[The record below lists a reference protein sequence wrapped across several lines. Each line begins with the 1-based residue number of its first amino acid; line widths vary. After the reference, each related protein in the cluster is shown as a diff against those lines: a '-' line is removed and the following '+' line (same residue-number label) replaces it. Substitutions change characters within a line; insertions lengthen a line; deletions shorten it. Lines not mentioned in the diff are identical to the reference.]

1 MATIPSEPTIS
12 DSERAELEA
21 LRVEVQRL
29 RAERAAPPAGTVVA
43 AAPRRGGWLRWTA
56 VAVLLVLAG
65 VLMLG
70 SVVARYVR
78 GEILDTDHYVATVTP
93 LGSDPAIQ
101 AEISTKVSDAIL
113 ERIDLE
119 TVTTQALATL
129 TQNVDQVPPQV
140 QGLAPLLASQGE
152 SFVRST
158 VDRMVTSPTFEEL
171 WIVANRQ
178 AHKNLVSVLTGE
190 GGTAVT
196 ADANGQVTLSLGPM
210 IDEVTKRL
218 SARGFTFV
226 ENLPSINPQFVL
238 FTSDDVVTAQRAVAA
253 LSKAA
258 NVLPWLSLLVAAG
271 AVWAAPRGRRRRAVI
286 LVGVTYVVAMAI
298 LAIAIT
304 VGRSLYLGAVPSD
317 ALSPSAATALID
329 AVLVPLRTSLRAVFA
344 FGVVVVLAA
353 YLTGPSRSAVAV
365 RGGFNWLVRAAS
377 RGHAGDSGRAPHP
390 FEIWVARLRW
400 PLIALVLAGALAVLV
415 FSRYPSG
422 SRILVIALVAAVLVV
437 AIQVVS
443 APARGAAKVG
453 GPEGPGGAVGPG
465 GSTEQEGTA
474 APEAATPVV
483 R

>member
-12 DSERAELEA
+12 ESERAELEA
-21 LRVEVQRL
+21 LRAEVQRL
-29 RAERAAPPAGTVVA
+29 RAERAAPPAGAVVA
-43 AAPRRGGWLRWTA
+43 APAHRGGWLRWTA

-70 SVVARYVR
+70 SVLARYVR
-78 GEILDTDHYVATVTP
+78 AEILDTDKYVATVTP

-101 AEISTKVSDAIL
+101 AEISTQVSDAIL

-119 TVTTQALATL
+119 TVTAQALATL
-129 TQNVDQVPPQV
+129 TQNVEQVPAQV
-140 QGLAPLLASQGE
+140 QALAPLLASQGE

-178 AHKNLVSVLTGE
+178 AHKNLVAVLTGE
-190 GGTAVT
+190 GDTAIT

-210 IDEVTKRL
+210 IDEVSKRL

-226 ENLPSINPQFVL
+226 ESLPSIDPQFVL
-238 FTSDDVVTAQRAVAA
+238 FTSQDVVKAQRAVAF
-253 LSKAA
+253 LNTAA

-271 AVWAAPRGRRRRAVI
+271 AVWAAPRGRRRRAVV
-286 LVGVTYVVAMAI
+286 LAGVAYVVAMAI
-298 LAIAIT
+298 LAVGIT
-304 VGRSLYLGAVPSD
+304 VGRSLYLSAVPSD
-317 ALSPSAATALID
+317 VLSPSAATALID

-422 SRILVIALVAAVLVV
+422 TTILVIALVAAVLVI

-443 APARGAAKVG
+443 APARGAATVS
-453 GPEGPGGAVGPG
+453 GPGEPGSAVGQQG
-465 GSTEQEGTA
+465 A
-474 APEAATPVV
+474 AEEEAGTPVA

>member
-12 DSERAELEA
+12 ESERAELEA
-21 LRVEVQRL
+21 LRAEVQRL
-29 RAERAAPPAGTVVA
+29 RAERAAPPAGAVVA
-43 AAPRRGGWLRWTA
+43 APAHRGGWLRWTA

-70 SVVARYVR
+70 SVLARYVR
-78 GEILDTDHYVATVTP
+78 AEILDTDKYVATVTP

-101 AEISTKVSDAIL
+101 AEISTQVSDAIL

-119 TVTTQALATL
+119 TVTAQALATL
-129 TQNVDQVPPQV
+129 TQNVEQVPAQV
-140 QGLAPLLASQGE
+140 QALAPLLASQGE

-178 AHKNLVSVLTGE
+178 AHKNLVAVLTGE
-190 GGTAVT
+190 GDTAIT

-210 IDEVTKRL
+210 IDEVSKRL

-226 ENLPSINPQFVL
+226 ESLPSIDPQFVL
-238 FTSDDVVTAQRAVAA
+238 FTSQDVVKAQRAVAF
-253 LSKAA
+253 LNTAA

-271 AVWAAPRGRRRRAVI
+271 AVWAAPRGRRRRAVV
-286 LVGVTYVVAMAI
+286 LAGVAYVVAMAI
-298 LAIAIT
+298 LAVGIT
-304 VGRSLYLGAVPSD
+304 VGRSLYLSAVPSD
-317 ALSPSAATALID
+317 VLSPSAATALID

-422 SRILVIALVAAVLVV
+422 TTILVIALVAAVLVI

-443 APARGAAKVG
+443 APARGAATVS
-453 GPEGPGGAVGPG
+453 GPGEQGGAVGQQG
-465 GSTEQEGTA
+465 A
-474 APEAATPVV
+474 AEEEAGTPVA

>member
-1 MATIPSEPTIS
+1 MATVPSEPTIS
-12 DSERAELEA
+12 DPERAELEA
-21 LRVEVQRL
+21 LRAEVQRL
-29 RAERAAPPAGTVVA
+29 RAERAVPPPSSVEAV
-43 AAPRRGGWLRWTA
+43 AAPRRHWVRWTA

-70 SVVARYVR
+70 SVLARYVR

-101 AEISTKVSDAIL
+101 AEIGTKVSDAIL
-113 ERIDLE
+113 DRIDLE
-119 TVTTQALATL
+119 SVTTQALTTL
-129 TQNVDQVPPQV
+129 TQNAERLPPQV
-140 QGLAPLLASQGE
+140 MGLAPLLASQGE

-190 GGTAVT
+190 GETSVT

-238 FTSDDVVTAQRAVAA
+238 FTSDDVVTAQRAVAF
-253 LSKAA
+253 LDKAA
-258 NVLPWLSLLVAAG
+258 NVLPWLSLAVAVC
-271 AVWAAPRGRRRRAVI
+271 AVWAAPRGGRRRAVV
-286 LVGVTYVVAMAI
+286 LAGVAYIVAMAL
-298 LAIAIT
+298 LAIGIT
-304 VGRSLYLGAVPSD
+304 VGRSLYLSAVPSD
-317 ALSPSAATALID
+317 TLSPSAATALID

-344 FGVVVVLAA
+344 FGLVVALAA
-353 YLTGPSRSAVAV
+353 YLTGSSRSAVAV
-365 RGGFNWLVRAAS
+365 RGGFNWAVRAVS
-377 RGHAGDSGRAPHP
+377 RGHAGDGGRAPHP

-400 PLIALVLAGALAVLV
+400 PLVGLVLAGALTVLV

-422 SRILVIALVAAVLVV
+422 STILVIALVAAVLVI

-443 APARGAAKVG
+443 APARGATRATV
-453 GPEGPGGAVGPG
+453 EGEAGAAVG
-465 GSTEQEGTA
+465 QGTA
-474 APEAATPVV
+474 ETPEEPPVPAA

>member
-1 MATIPSEPTIS
+1 MATVPSEPTIS
-12 DSERAELEA
+12 DPERAELEA
-21 LRVEVQRL
+21 LRAEVQRL
-29 RAERAAPPAGTVVA
+29 RAERAAPPPSPAAVA
-43 AAPRRGGWLRWTA
+43 AAPHRHWVRWTA
-56 VAVLLVLAG
+56 VTVLLVLAG

-70 SVVARYVR
+70 SVLARYVR

-101 AEISTKVSDAIL
+101 AEIGTKVSDAIL
-113 ERIDLE
+113 DRIDLE
-119 TVTTQALATL
+119 SVTTQALTTL
-129 TQNVDQVPPQV
+129 TQNAERLPPQV
-140 QGLAPLLASQGE
+140 MGLAPLLASQGE

-178 AHKNLVSVLTGE
+178 AHKNLVAVLTGE
-190 GGTAVT
+190 GDTAIT

-210 IDEVTKRL
+210 IDEVSKRL

-226 ENLPSINPQFVL
+226 ESLPSIDPQFVL
-238 FTSDDVVTAQRAVAA
+238 FTSQDVVKAQRAVAF
-253 LSKAA
+253 LNTAA

-271 AVWAAPRGRRRRAVI
+271 AVWAAPRGRRRRAVV
-286 LVGVTYVVAMAI
+286 LAGVAYVVAMAI
-298 LAIAIT
+298 LAVGIT
-304 VGRSLYLGAVPSD
+304 VGRSLYLSAVPSD
-317 ALSPSAATALID
+317 VLSPSAATALID

-422 SRILVIALVAAVLVV
+422 TTILVIALVAAVLVI

-443 APARGAAKVG
+443 APARGAATVG
-453 GPEGPGGAVGPG
+453 GPGEPGGAVGQQG
-465 GSTEQEGTA
+465 A
-474 APEAATPVV
+474 AEEEAGTPVA

>member
-12 DSERAELEA
+12 ESERAELEA
-21 LRVEVQRL
+21 LRAEVQRL
-29 RAERAAPPAGTVVA
+29 RAERAAPPAGAVVA
-43 AAPRRGGWLRWTA
+43 APAHRGGWLRWTA

-70 SVVARYVR
+70 SVLARYVR
-78 GEILDTDHYVATVTP
+78 AEILDTDKYVATVTP

-101 AEISTKVSDAIL
+101 AEISTQVSDAIL

-119 TVTTQALATL
+119 TVTAQALATL
-129 TQNVDQVPPQV
+129 TQNVEQVPAQV
-140 QGLAPLLASQGE
+140 QALAPLLASQGE

-178 AHKNLVSVLTGE
+178 AHKNLVAVLTGE
-190 GGTAVT
+190 GDTAIT

-210 IDEVTKRL
+210 IDEVSKRL

-226 ENLPSINPQFVL
+226 ESLPSIDPQFVL
-238 FTSDDVVTAQRAVAA
+238 FTSQDVVKAQRAVAF
-253 LSKAA
+253 LNTAA

-271 AVWAAPRGRRRRAVI
+271 AVWAAPRGRRRRAVV
-286 LVGVTYVVAMAI
+286 LAGVAYVVAMAI
-298 LAIAIT
+298 LAVGIT
-304 VGRSLYLGAVPSD
+304 VGRSLYLSAVPSD
-317 ALSPSAATALID
+317 VLSPSAATALID

-422 SRILVIALVAAVLVV
+422 TTILVIALVAAVLVI

-443 APARGAAKVG
+443 APARGAATVS
-453 GPEGPGGAVGPG
+453 GPGEPGGAVGQQG
-465 GSTEQEGTA
+465 A
-474 APEAATPVV
+474 AEEEAGTPVA

>member
-21 LRVEVQRL
+21 LRAEVRRL
-29 RAERAAPPAGTVVA
+29 RAERTDPASTAGA
-43 AAPRRGGWLRWTA
+43 AATPHRGAWLRWTA
-56 VAVLLVLAG
+56 VTVLLVLAG

-70 SVVARYVR
+70 SVLARYVR
-78 GEILDTDHYVATVTP
+78 AEILDTDKYVATVTP

-101 AEISTKVSDAIL
+101 AEISTKVGDAIL

-119 TVTTQALATL
+119 KITAEALATL
-129 TQNVDQVPPQV
+129 TQNVEQVPPQV

-196 ADANGQVTLSLGPM
+196 ANANGQVTLSLGPM
-210 IDEVTKRL
+210 IDEVSKRL

-226 ENLPSINPQFVL
+226 ESLPSIDPQFVL
-238 FTSDDVVTAQRAVAA
+238 FTSQDVVKAQRAVSF
-253 LSKAA
+253 LNTAA
-258 NVLPWLSLLVAAG
+258 NVLPWLSLIVAAG
-271 AVWAAPRGRRRRAVI
+271 AVWAAPRGRRRRTVVLA
-286 LVGVTYVVAMAI
+286 GVAYIAAMAV
-298 LAIAIT
+298 LALAIT
-304 VGRSLYLGAVPSD
+304 VGRSLYLREVPPD
-317 ALSPSAATALID
+317 VLTPSAATALID

-344 FGVVVVLAA
+344 FGLVIALAA

-365 RGGFNWLVRAAS
+365 RGGFNWLVRAVS
-377 RGHAGDSGRAPHP
+377 RGRAGDSGRAPHP
-390 FEIWVARLRW
+390 FEVWVAKLRW
-400 PLIALVLAGALAVLV
+400 ALIALVLAGALTVLV

-422 SRILVIALVAAVLVV
+422 TTILVIALVAAVLVI

-443 APARGAAKVG
+443 APARGTAKVG
-453 GPEGPGGAVGPG
+453 GPQAPSGVVGQEEASQG
-465 GSTEQEGTA
+465 TEAGTPA
-474 APEAATPVV
+474 A

>member
-12 DSERAELEA
+12 ESERAELEA
-21 LRVEVQRL
+21 LRAEVQRL
-29 RAERAAPPAGTVVA
+29 RAERAAPPAGAVVA
-43 AAPRRGGWLRWTA
+43 APAHRGGWLRWTA

-70 SVVARYVR
+70 SVLARYVR
-78 GEILDTDHYVATVTP
+78 AEILDTDKYVATVTP

-101 AEISTKVSDAIL
+101 AEISTQVSDAIL

-119 TVTTQALATL
+119 TVTAQALATL
-129 TQNVDQVPPQV
+129 TQNVEQVPAQV
-140 QGLAPLLASQGE
+140 QALAPLLASQGE

-178 AHKNLVSVLTGE
+178 AHKNLVAVLTGE
-190 GGTAVT
+190 RDTAIT

-210 IDEVTKRL
+210 IDEVSKRL

-226 ENLPSINPQFVL
+226 ESLPSIDPQFVL
-238 FTSDDVVTAQRAVAA
+238 FTSQDVVKAQRAVAF
-253 LSKAA
+253 LNTAA

-271 AVWAAPRGRRRRAVI
+271 AVWAAPRGRRRRAVV
-286 LVGVTYVVAMAI
+286 LAGVAYVVAMAI
-298 LAIAIT
+298 LAVGIT
-304 VGRSLYLGAVPSD
+304 VGRSLYLSAVPSD
-317 ALSPSAATALID
+317 VLSPSAATALID

-422 SRILVIALVAAVLVV
+422 TTILVIALVAAVLVI

-443 APARGAAKVG
+443 APARGAATVS
-453 GPEGPGGAVGPG
+453 GPGEPGGAVGQQG
-465 GSTEQEGTA
+465 A
-474 APEAATPVV
+474 AEEEAGTPVA

>member
-1 MATIPSEPTIS
+1 MATVPSEPTIS

-21 LRVEVQRL
+21 LRAEVRRL
-29 RAERAAPPAGTVVA
+29 RADRAAPPVEPSGPVGR
-43 AAPRRGGWLRWTA
+43 RRGGWLRWTS

-70 SVVARYVR
+70 SVLARYVR
-78 GEILDTDHYVATVTP
+78 AEIMDTDHYVATVTP
-93 LGSDPAIQ
+93 LGADPAIQ
-101 AEISTKVSDAIL
+101 AEVSSKVSAAIL
-113 ERIDLE
+113 DRIDLE
-119 TVTTQALATL
+119 TLTTQALTTL
-129 TQNVDQVPPQV
+129 TQNAERLPPQV
-140 QGLAPLLASQGE
+140 MGLAPLLASQGE

-158 VDRMVTSPTFEEL
+158 VDRLVTSPRFEEL

-190 GGTAVT
+190 GDTSVT

-210 IDEVTKRL
+210 IDEVTQRL

-238 FTSDDVVTAQRAVAA
+238 FTSDDVVTAQRAVAF
-253 LSKAA
+253 LNKAA

-271 AVWAAPRGRRRRAVI
+271 AVWAAPRGRRRRAVV
-286 LVGVTYVVAMAI
+286 LAGVAYVVAMAL
-298 LAIAIT
+298 LAIGVT

-317 ALSPSAATALID
+317 TLSPAAATALID

-344 FGVVVVLAA
+344 FGLVVALAA

-365 RGGFNWLVRAAS
+365 RGGFNRLVRAAS
-377 RGHAGDSGRAPHP
+377 RGHAGDGGRAPHP
-390 FEIWVARLRW
+390 YEVWVARLRW
-400 PLIALVLAGALAVLV
+400 PLIGLVLAGSLTVLV

-422 SRILVIALVAAVLVV
+422 STILVIALVAAVLVV

-443 APARGAAKVG
+443 APARGAAAVS
-453 GPEGPGGAVGPG
+453 GPDEPGGAVG
-465 GSTEQEGTA
+465 QEGPAPEESRTPA
-474 APEAATPVV
+474 AP
-483 R
+483 

>member
-12 DSERAELEA
+12 ESERAELEA
-21 LRVEVQRL
+21 LRAEVQSL
-29 RAERAAPPAGTVVA
+29 RAERAAPPAGAVVA
-43 AAPRRGGWLRWTA
+43 APAHHGGWLRWTA

-70 SVVARYVR
+70 SVLARYVR
-78 GEILDTDHYVATVTP
+78 AEILDTDKYVATVTP

-101 AEISTKVSDAIL
+101 AEISTQVSDAIL

-119 TVTTQALATL
+119 TVTAQALATL
-129 TQNVDQVPPQV
+129 TQNVEQVPAQV
-140 QGLAPLLASQGE
+140 QALAPLLASQGE

-178 AHKNLVSVLTGE
+178 AHKNLVAVLTGE
-190 GGTAVT
+190 GDTAIT

-210 IDEVTKRL
+210 IDEVSKRL

-226 ENLPSINPQFVL
+226 ESLPSIDPQFVL
-238 FTSDDVVTAQRAVAA
+238 FTSQDVVKAQRAVAF
-253 LSKAA
+253 LNTAA

-271 AVWAAPRGRRRRAVI
+271 AVWAAPRGRRRRAVV
-286 LVGVTYVVAMAI
+286 LAGVAYVVAMAI
-298 LAIAIT
+298 LAVGIT
-304 VGRSLYLGAVPSD
+304 VGRSLYLSAVPSD
-317 ALSPSAATALID
+317 VLSPSAATALID

-422 SRILVIALVAAVLVV
+422 TTILVIALVAAVLVI

-443 APARGAAKVG
+443 APARGAATVS
-453 GPEGPGGAVGPG
+453 GPGEPGSAVGQQG
-465 GSTEQEGTA
+465 A
-474 APEAATPVV
+474 AEEEAGTPVA